1 MPYQIN
7 QVQLHFELHNEQQ
20 DHYEDEYN
28 EINHVSLYYSK
39 NKANKNNRFFFK
51 NLELC
56 FTLNADVSSDGALQT
71 ADISP
76 VTPLN
81 KITGRNCIFKRLI
94 LNSA

>member
-1 MPYQIN
+1 MYHYITLKQSHN
-7 QVQLHFELHNEQQ
+7 YHF
-20 DHYEDEYN
+20 
-28 EINHVSLYYSK
+28 K
-39 NKANKNNRFFFK
+39 K
-51 NLELC
+51 LELY

>member
-7 QVQLHFELHNEQQ
+7 PMKLHFELHNEQQ

-39 NKANKNNRFFFK
+39 NKTIFFK
-51 NLELC
+51 NLELY